1 MTPVLPDELA
11 SRVRGRT
18 ALITGG
24 LGFIGSNLAFALVAA
39 GCDVTLVDAL
49 VPGHGGNPVNVEGL
63 EGAQVVLADLRDSD
77 RLAPLVERTELL
89 FNLAGQTSHLDSMD
103 DPLRD
108 LELNCAAQLALL
120 ENCRRRNPHVRIVFA
135 GTRQVY
141 GRPRALPVSEEH
153 PIDPVDVN
161 GIHKLAGEWY
171 HLLYGRV
178 YGPTVTVLR
187 LTNTY
192 GPRMRVRDA
201 RQTFLGIWIKQLLT
215 GERLQ
220 IYGDGSQR
228 RDLTYVDDAVRALC
242 LAAVDDA
249 VSGEV
254 LNVGSREPV
263 RLLELAQRLVAL
275 NGGGSYDIVPFPPD
289 RLAIDIGDY
298 FADSSKLE
306 RRLGWAPEVELD
318 EGLRRTLDYFR
329 AHGERYWGA
338 EE

>member
-1 MTPVLPDELA
+1 MTSPLPDELA
-11 SRVRGRT
+11 SRLRGRIV
-18 ALITGG
+18 LVTGG
-24 LGFIGSNLAFALVAA
+24 LGFIGSNLAFALVDA

-49 VPGHGGNPVNVEGL
+49 VPGHGGNHANIEGL
-63 EGAQVVLADLRDSD
+63 EGAKVVLADLRDSE
-77 RLAPLVERTELL
+77 LIAPLVERAELV

-103 DPLRD
+103 DPFGD
-108 LELNCAAQLALL
+108 LELNCRAQLALL
-120 ENCRRRNPHVRIVFA
+120 ENCRRRNPEARIVFA

-141 GRPRALPVSEEH
+141 GRPQMLPVSEEH

-161 GIHKLAGEWY
+161 GIHKLAAEWY

-178 YGPTVTVLR
+178 YGLTVTVLR

-201 RQTFLGIWIKQLLT
+201 RQTFLGVWIKQLLT

-220 IYGDGSQR
+220 VYGDGSQR
-228 RDLTYVDDAVRALC
+228 RDFTYVDDAVRALC
-242 LAAVDDA
+242 LAVVDDA
-249 VSGEV
+249 VADEV

-263 RLLELAQRLVAL
+263 SLLDLAQRLVAL
-275 NGGGSYDIVPFPPD
+275 NGGGAYDVVPFPPD

-306 RRLGWAPEVELD
+306 QRLGWSPEVDLE
-318 EGLRRTLDYFR
+318 EGLGRTLEYFR
-329 AHGERYWGA
+329 SRGGRYWEGP
-338 EE
+338 E

>member
-1 MTPVLPDELA
+1 MTRILPDELA
-11 SRVRGRT
+11 GRLRGRSV
-18 ALITGG
+18 LITGG
-24 LGFIGSNLAFALVAA
+24 LGFIGSNLAFALVDA
-39 GCDVTLVDAL
+39 GCRVTLVDAL
-49 VPGHGGNPVNVEGL
+49 VPGHGGNHANVDGL
-63 EGAQVVLADLRDSD
+63 EGVDVVIADLRDSE
-77 RLAPLVERTELL
+77 RLAPLVERAELL
-89 FNLAGQTSHLDSMD
+89 FNLAGQTSHLDSME
-103 DPLRD
+103 DPFAD

-120 ENCRRRNPHVRIVFA
+120 ENCRRRNPHIRIVFA

-161 GIHKLAGEWY
+161 GIHKLAAEWY

-178 YGPTVTVLR
+178 YGPAVCVLR

-201 RQTFLGIWIKQLLT
+201 RQTFLGVWIKQLLT

-228 RDLTYVDDAVRALC
+228 RDFTYVDDAVRALC
-242 LAAVDDA
+242 LAVVDDRVA
-249 VSGEV
+249 GEV

-263 RLLELAQRLVAL
+263 SLLELAQQLVAL
-275 NGGGSYDIVPFPPD
+275 NGGGEYDVVPFPAD

-298 FADSSKLE
+298 FADSTKLE
-306 RRLGWAPEVELD
+306 QRLAWSPQVGLD
-318 EGLRRTLDYFR
+318 EGLSRTLEYFR
-329 AHGERYWGA
+329 EHGEQYWG
-338 EE
+338 EPE

>member
-1 MTPVLPDELA
+1 MTSPLPDELA
-11 SRVRGRT
+11 RRLRGRIV
-18 ALITGG
+18 LVTGG
-24 LGFIGSNLAFALVAA
+24 LGFIGSNLAFALVDA

-49 VPGHGGNPVNVEGL
+49 VPGHGGNHANIEGL
-63 EGAQVVLADLRDSD
+63 EGAKVVLADLRDSE
-77 RLAPLVERTELL
+77 LIAPLVERAELV

-103 DPLRD
+103 DPFGD
-108 LELNCAAQLALL
+108 LELNCRAQLVLL
-120 ENCRRRNPHVRIVFA
+120 ENCRRRNPDARIVFA

-141 GRPRALPVSEEH
+141 GRPQMLPVSEEH

-161 GIHKLAGEWY
+161 GIHKLAAEWY

-201 RQTFLGIWIKQLLT
+201 RQTFLGVWIKQLLT

-220 IYGDGSQR
+220 VYGDGSQR
-228 RDLTYVDDAVRALC
+228 RDFTYVDDAVRALC
-242 LAAVDDA
+242 LAVVDDA
-249 VSGEV
+249 VADEV

-263 RLLELAQRLVAL
+263 SLLELAQRLVAL
-275 NGGGSYDIVPFPPD
+275 NGGGAYDVVPFPPD

-306 RRLGWAPEVELD
+306 QSLGWSPEVDLE
-318 EGLRRTLDYFR
+318 EGLGRTLEYFR
-329 AHGERYWGA
+329 SRGGRYWEGL
-338 EE
+338 E